1 MEKIEEYFK
10 DMIIKKGS
18 TLDSFSSLNLP
29 SFIRDWFIKKY
40 QNKDGNID
48 INLLNEKIKNIYP
61 TKNTWNYFLNKLM
74 VEKQEI
80 KILAK
85 TDFLIDLKTGRVTFS
100 LKEFNIKNEQTYISF
115 NVWNNIKDHILP
127 SLEEVWGILTLK
139 FLPINNKEMKICLMD
154 FKSFKPYKVDT
165 NYFKIMSKNFDLNE
179 WVDVILGACDYRS
192 ENMSNLNKLTL
203 IYRLIP
209 FVENNVNLIELA
221 PKGTGKSYM
230 FSNLSKYV
238 WNCSG
243 GIMTRAKMFYDMH
256 LKIHGLVSKYDVV
269 ALDEISSIKFSDL
282 DEMKGALKGY
292 LESNIYNVGSMHG
305 EGNAS
310 IILLGNIHQELMNI
324 NVKMFTEITPLFN
337 DSAILDRFH
346 GFIEGWNIPR
356 MNESFKKNGWA
367 LNTEYYMEILH
378 NLRNDPSYENLVR
391 LLIYIPSDSDTRDTK
406 AVIKLTTA
414 LTKLLFPYYQ
424 DVEDVDINLFNQY
437 CLLPALK
444 MRQIIN
450 KQLSLIDKEYQNK
463 EIKISIKKEYM
474 EI

>member
-1 MEKIEEYFK
+1 
-10 DMIIKKGS
+10 
-18 TLDSFSSLNLP
+18 
-29 SFIRDWFIKKY
+29 
-40 QNKDGNID
+40 
-48 INLLNEKIKNIYP
+48 
-61 TKNTWNYFLNKLM
+61 
-74 VEKQEI
+74 
-80 KILAK
+80 
-85 TDFLIDLKTGRVTFS
+85 
-100 LKEFNIKNEQTYISF
+100 
-115 NVWNNIKDHILP
+115 
-127 SLEEVWGILTLK
+127 
-139 FLPINNKEMKICLMD
+139 
-154 FKSFKPYKVDT
+154 
-165 NYFKIMSKNFDLNE
+165 
-179 WVDVILGACDYRS
+179 
-192 ENMSNLNKLTL
+192 
-203 IYRLIP
+203 
-209 FVENNVNLIELA
+209 
-221 PKGTGKSYM
+221 M

-391 LLIYIPSDSDTRDTK
+391 LLIYIPSDSDTGDTK